1 MIEKYVDAEELKR
14 MISILVVIV
23 GCLIIAALFGILVV
37 PGLRNANK
45 PAAPTAVSPVTGE
58 TGWLDPAEFPVQKG
72 RLIPPVDPTTLMKP
86 SEELTGV
93 GKKLYEADCATCH
106 GTLGR
111 GDGPAS
117 NINPRPRDFKAAESE
132 WTNGPDMPDIYKT
145 LSKGVPG
152 TSMASFDYLTKKE
165 RMALVH
171 YVQALGEYPGK
182 AGSAAAMQALSKELA
197 APGEKTNNR
206 IPVSMAMAKLESEFV
221 FPDPLI
227 IPADDDSPGTVILRR
242 TIMDGSRAAQVLSA
256 SGLWRSGPEALA
268 RSVISDAP
276 QNGFSTTV
284 ATLKPIEWK
293 ELYQELVKRIRVN

>member
-14 MISILVVIV
+14 MISTLVAIV

-58 TGWLDPAEFPVQKG
+58 TGWLDPTEFPVQKG
-72 RLIPPVDPTTLMKP
+72 RLIPPVDPATLMKP

-93 GKKLYEADCATCH
+93 GEKLYQADCATCH

-117 NINPRPRDFKAAESE
+117 NVSPGPRDFKAAESD
-132 WTNGPDMPDIYKT
+132 WTNGPDIPDIYKT
-145 LSKGVPG
+145 LNEGVPG
-152 TSMASFDYLTKKE
+152 TSMASFDYLTKRE

-171 YVQALGEYPGK
+171 YIQVLGGYPGK
-182 AGSAAAMQALSKELA
+182 AGSAVAMQALSKELA
-197 APGEKTNNR
+197 APGEKTNNK

-221 FPDPLI
+221 ISDPLI

-242 TIMDGSRAAQVLSA
+242 TIMDGSRAAQVLRA
-256 SGLWRSGPEALA
+256 SRLWRTGPEALA
-268 RSVISDAP
+268 RSVIPDAP
-276 QNGFSTTV
+276 GNGFSTTV
-284 ATLKPIEWK
+284 ATLKPVEWEK
-293 ELYQELVKRIRVN
+293 LYQELVKRIGVS